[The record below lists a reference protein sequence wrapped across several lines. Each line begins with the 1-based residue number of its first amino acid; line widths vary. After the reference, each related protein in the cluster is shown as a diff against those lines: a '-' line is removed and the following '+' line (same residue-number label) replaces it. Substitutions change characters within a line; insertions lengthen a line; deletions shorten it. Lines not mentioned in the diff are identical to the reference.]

1 MKNFEEILKEVKS
14 IANNITKED
23 FERALKEYDKIYNE
37 REYDLVLVSEDNKD
51 YVLTNQYFSVD
62 TLDVFTDNTYEKVG

>member
-1 MKNFEEILKEVKS
+1 MKNFEEILKEVKL

-23 FERALKEYDKIYNE
+23 FEQVLKEYDKIYND
-37 REYDLVLVSEDNKD
+37 REYNLVLVPEDNKD
-51 YVLTNQYFSVD
+51 YILTNQYFSVD

>member
-1 MKNFEEILKEVKS
+1 MKNFEEILKEIKL

-23 FERALKEYDKIYNE
+23 FEQALKEYDKIYDD

-51 YVLTNQYFSVD
+51 YVLTNHYFSVD
-62 TLDVFTDNTYEKVG
+62 MLDVFTDNTYEKVG

>member
-1 MKNFEEILKEVKS
+1 MKNFEEILKEVKL

-23 FERALKEYDKIYNE
+23 FEQALKEYDKIYNG

-62 TLDVFTDNTYEKVG
+62 AFDVFADNTYEKVG